1 MKELEAL
8 EEKLNYYLRLTTF
21 PVAVKMIPQ
30 GTELTPEQENKRP
43 SGLKL
48 ATCQGIGMARRNG
61 QSFTLT
67 KGDLSCAPG
76 LIVLGFTKAIEFYQ
90 QGGICEGMYTGS
102 KEAGAKTEAAVP
114 KFSFDKY
121 KAILIAPLAR
131 AKFEPEIVII
141 YGNSAQIMRLIQGA
155 LYKKGGTL
163 TSTAS
168 GRLDCGD
175 AIVLPLAS
183 GECHYVIPCTGDR
196 SFGLAADYEVIFT
209 TPFNRLPEVIEG
221 LEGTHKGGVRYP
233 IFFPPFEAKFPPK
246 YQKLMEM
253 L

>member
-1 MKELEAL
+1 MNELGAL

-21 PVAVKMIPQ
+21 PVAVKMIPE
-30 GTELTPEQENKRP
+30 GTDLTPDQQNKRP

-67 KGDLSCAPG
+67 GEDLSCAPG
-76 LIVLGFTKAIEFYQ
+76 LIVLGFSKAIDFYQ
-90 QGGICEGMYTGS
+90 QGGICEGMYTVS
-102 KEAGAKTEAAVP
+102 KEAGARTEAAVP
-114 KFSFDKY
+114 KFSFLKY
-121 KAILIAPLAR
+121 KAIILAPLSR
-131 AKFEPEIVII
+131 AKFEPEVVVI
-141 YGNSAQIMRLIQGA
+141 YGNSAQVMRLIQAA

-163 TSTAS
+163 ISTAS

-175 AIVLPLAS
+175 SIVQPMTS
-183 GECHYVIPCTGDR
+183 GQCHYVIPCTGDR

-209 TPFNRLPEVIEG
+209 APFNLMPEVIEG

-253 L
+253 F